1 MKDLTGSI
9 NFNPS
14 PPTAGLSLGADFD
27 AQAQRI
33 RQLERQVNDLGS
45 AIAMSAAY
53 LGLIPLERGAG
64 VVTRDEAMELMEK
77 VGSLAERWLAFSEL
91 ERIRPLG
98 SAGCSGDSIAAR
110 GDNAHMGL
118 ELWTKF
124 KNYSGP
130 TADYERATYQDWM
143 GVFIEKAIEVRRKRL
158 AADRDR
164 LAIAAGLVATSR
176 QT

>member
-64 VVTRDEAMELMEK
+64 VVTRD
-77 VGSLAERWLAFSEL
+77 
-91 ERIRPLG
+91 
-98 SAGCSGDSIAAR
+98 
-110 GDNAHMGL
+110 
-118 ELWTKF
+118 
-124 KNYSGP
+124 
-130 TADYERATYQDWM
+130 QDWM